1 MAIQFGNSSAD
12 FLIGSADP
20 NSLFGLG
27 GDDSLFG
34 LGGDDLLAGDAGDDL
49 LEGDAPPA
57 NVRFVAPIGDPGDD
71 TLIGGHGNDTLI
83 GGAGSDLLLGG
94 SGNDV
99 LDGGFSF
106 GHMDTLV
113 GGAGQDVLSGGGGVD
128 TFLFFDGDLPA
139 DRARPDL
146 ITDFQT
152 AAIVNIIADYDFIQF
167 DTATDSGLLTSLGQ
181 QGDTTTYL
189 VKDGD
194 GRDLGFLA
202 VTTVGALPLVEGA
215 DYVFV

>member
-1 MAIQFGNSSAD
+1 MVIRFGDSSAD

-20 NSLFGLG
+20 DALFGLG
-27 GDDSLFG
+27 GADSLFG
-34 LGGDDLLAGDAGDDL
+34 LGGDDL

-71 TLIGGHGNDTLI
+71 TLIGGAGDGTLN
-83 GGAGSDLLLGG
+83 GGGGSDLLVGG

-99 LDGGFSF
+99 LDGGFSL
-106 GHMDTLV
+106 GHTDTLV
-113 GGAGQDVLSGGGGVD
+113 GGAGQDVMSGGGGVD

-152 AAIVNIIADYDFIQF
+152 AAIVNIVADHDSIRF
-167 DTATDSGLLTSLGQ
+167 DTATDSGSLTSLGR

-189 VKDGD
+189 VQDGD

-202 VTTVGALPLVEGA
+202 VATVGGLPLVEGA
-215 DYVFV
+215 DYAFV

>member
-1 MAIQFGNSSAD
+1 MPIQFGNLSAD

-20 NSLFGLG
+20 DALLGLG
-27 GDDSLFG
+27 GEDSLFG
-34 LGGDDLLAGDAGDDL
+34 LGGGDDL

-71 TLIGGHGNDTLI
+71 TLFGDGGNDTLN
-83 GGAGSDLLLGG
+83 GGAGSDLLFGG

-99 LDGGFSF
+99 LDGGFSL

-113 GGAGQDVLSGGGGVD
+113 GGAGQDVLTGGGGVD
-128 TFLFFDGDLPA
+128 TFLFFEDDLPA
-139 DRARPDL
+139 DRARPDW

-152 AAIVNIIADYDFIQF
+152 AAIVNIIADHDFIQF
-167 DTATDSGLLTSLGQ
+167 DTAPDSGSLTSLGQ

-189 VKDGD
+189 VEDGD

-202 VTTVGALPLVEGA
+202 VTTVGGLPLIEGA
-215 DYVFV
+215 DYAFV

>member
-20 NSLFGLG
+20 DALL
-27 GDDSLFG
+27 G
-34 LGGDDLLAGDAGDDL
+34 LGGDDLLAGGNGDDL

-71 TLIGGHGNDTLI
+71 TLLGDGGNDTLN
-83 GGAGSDLLLGG
+83 GGMGSDLLLGG
-94 SGNDV
+94 SGNDA
-99 LDGGFSF
+99 LNGGFSL

-146 ITDFQT
+146 IIDFQT
-152 AAIVNIIADYDFIQF
+152 AAIVNIIADHDLIQF
-167 DTATDSGLLTSLGQ
+167 DTATDGGSLTSLGQ

-189 VKDGD
+189 VEDGD
-194 GRDLGFLA
+194 GRNLGFLA
-202 VTTVGALPLVEGA
+202 VTTVGGLPLVEGA